1 MQKRLLLLIALLLT
15 IAMDD
20 RLVAG
25 HQDTID
31 RQLVRQAF
39 EQSHDGWSVDEVLLD
54 DRRRATF
61 LEAAHR
67 LQLPNDEQA
76 LCEALIAIRK
86 SGKLEVESTR
96 RANVEL
102 EAYEPLAEIAARKIQ
117 DSMDASTDA
126 ILTSPKVRQAFDDAI
141 MGMLPDETHFYPY
154 RKAALKLRKSRK
166 LQPELTLRVT
176 DWKRELKTMSLE
188 EAKRQVESFPKR
200 PAIYLFQDKTG
211 YLYIGQTQNLRERMM
226 KHLSDSDRQA
236 LARYLERNAQEAIQ
250 LELHIFAEDSPAK
263 ETRVREAYESEL
275 IRSRKPRLNI
285 AP

>member
-1 MQKRLLLLIALLLT
+1 MQKRMLLFITLLLSIVSV
-15 IAMDD
+15 D
-20 RLVAG
+20 RLVAC
-25 HQDTID
+25 QQETID

-39 EQSHDGWSVDEVLLD
+39 EKSHDGWSVDEVLID
-54 DRRRATF
+54 DQRRDAF

-67 LQLPNDEQA
+67 LQLPDDEQA
-76 LCEALIAIRK
+76 ICEALIAIRK
-86 SGKLEVESTR
+86 SGKLNVESSR
-96 RANVEL
+96 RATVEL

-126 ILTSPKVRQAFDDAI
+126 ILTNPKVRQAFDDAI
-141 MGMLPDETHFYPY
+141 VTMLPEEKNFYPY

-176 DWKRELKTMSLE
+176 DWKRELKTMSLD

-211 YLYIGQTQNLRERMM
+211 YLYIGQTQNLRERML

-236 LARYLERNAQEAIQ
+236 LARYLERNAQEVIQ

-263 ETRVREAYESEL
+263 DTRVREAYESEL